1 MTRRQMAA
9 GLALAGVA
17 LLGAASIVGAETAQP
32 VPARA
37 VTQLAPRPA
46 EAARPGHLVEQLPDL
61 AVTLAK
67 VSVTCVRGSYVK
79 AVISATL
86 ENLSTRSADLSKVP
100 WQIIVKADWSP
111 SMGSGQLMDRDK
123 ETIMPTANG
132 PILWRPGQHLARTL
146 TIHGIP
152 KYKET
157 APQPRQ
163 YGFAVR
169 VDPKNL
175 IAESDESNN
184 AGMATA
190 LDPCPH

>member
-9 GLALAGVA
+9 GFALAAAV

-37 VTQLAPRPA
+37 VTQRAPRPP
-46 EAARPGHLVEQLPDL
+46 EAARIGQLPDL
-61 AVTLAK
+61 AVTAAK
-67 VSVTCVRGSYVK
+67 VSLTCVRGNSVK
-79 AVISATL
+79 AVISATF
-86 ENLSTRSADLSKVP
+86 ENLSTRSADLSNVP
-100 WQIIVKADWSP
+100 WQVIVKAEWSP
-111 SMGSGQLMDRDK
+111 RMGSRHLVDPDK
-123 ETIMPTANG
+123 ETIMPTASA
-132 PILWRPGQHLARTL
+132 PVLWRPGQNLARTL

-152 KYKET
+152 KYKKT

-184 AGMATA
+184 AGIATA